1 MTKQDIPVESETAQS
16 LAAQASKKG
25 KTVASL
31 TNEILDVALRIYG
44 EGGNADE
51 MFPAWEVSR
60 MSEDI
65 DGAPF
70 VPSGLIRQIVERLYP
85 KDREWLLQEWVA
97 AGEERGERLRLVYPL
112 LGGLPAG

>member
-51 MFPAWEVSR
+51 MFPAWKVSR
-60 MSEDI
+60 MSRTLN
-65 DGAPF
+65 
-70 VPSGLIRQIVERLYP
+70 VPPSVPGGSSRRISERSNRRTRGCFFQDWVEPGKNL
-85 KDREWLLQEWVA
+85 
-97 AGEERGERLRLVYPL
+97 
-112 LGGLPAG
+112 